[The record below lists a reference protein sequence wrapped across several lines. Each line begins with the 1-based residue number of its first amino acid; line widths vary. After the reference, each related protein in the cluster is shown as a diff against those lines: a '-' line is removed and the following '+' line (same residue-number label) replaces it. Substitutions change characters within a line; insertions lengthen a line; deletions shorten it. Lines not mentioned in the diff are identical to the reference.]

1 MLNYKITTVLCVI
14 GVFFI
19 GCEKDTVS
27 NVEPVNEVTG
37 RSSWKIIQQE
47 ILDKNCAGCHSVG
60 TSFGNQSELILTADV
75 SYESLI
81 NREPHNQSAKDDGL
95 ELLGTEGLP
104 SLYKSYLWEKINAPD
119 KDHFYADLSLIH
131 I

>member
-27 NVEPVNEVTG
+27 NVEPVNEITG
-37 RSSWKIIQQE
+37 RSSWIIIQQE

-60 TSFGNQSELILTADV
+60 TSFCNQ
-75 SYESLI
+75 
-81 NREPHNQSAKDDGL
+81 
-95 ELLGTEGLP
+95 
-104 SLYKSYLWEKINAPD
+104 
-119 KDHFYADLSLIH
+119 
-131 I
+131 